1 MDATWVL
8 GGLIGVLLIAWA
20 TGEVRHRRVP
30 CIQVTAYVVA
40 TRTAVNEGSGWD
52 SPSRFLVTFCD
63 DAGNQRELGVP
74 EALYPRFALDQR
86 GTLTLRGERVINFSV
101 L

>member
-8 GGLIGVLLIAWA
+8 GGFIGVLLIAWA
-20 TGEVRHRRVP
+20 IGQVRQRSAP
-30 CIQVTAYVVA
+30 CIHVTARVVA
-40 TRTAVNEGSGWD
+40 TRTAVNEGSCWD

-63 DAGNQRELGVP
+63 DAGNQR
-74 EALYPRFALDQR
+74 